1 MEDSNNTSA
10 PPAEIP
16 AAAAVED
23 LLDYSEFARLKLRI
37 ARIEAAEAL
46 PKSKK
51 LVKLQIDLGPQ
62 LGRRQILAGILQH
75 YAPESLVGRKI
86 VVVTNLKPARLMGE
100 ESQGMLLAAASEDAS
115 VLSLLQPDKDL
126 DPGMVVR

>member
-75 YAPESLVGRKI
+75 YAPE
-86 VVVTNLKPARLMGE
+86 
-100 ESQGMLLAAASEDAS
+100 
-115 VLSLLQPDKDL
+115 
-126 DPGMVVR
+126 